1 MGVIRKRYEISDE
14 EWERVKELL
23 PSEELPRQGRRPK
36 PNRQMLN
43 GILWIAKSGAAWRDL
58 PERYGPWQ
66 TVYGE
71 FMKWSEEGVFEEIFQ
86 ILNTNADM
94 QDLIMDS
101 SIVKAHQHSGGAK
114 KGAKE
119 GRKPSI

>member
-1 MGVIRKRYEISDE
+1 MGIIRKRYEISDE
-14 EWERVKELL
+14 EWERIKELL

-66 TVYGE
+66 TVYGK
-71 FMKWSEEGVFEEIFQ
+71 FMKWSEAGEFEKVFQ
-86 ILNTNADM
+86 ILNTDADM
-94 QDLIMDS
+94 QDLILDS

-114 KGAKE
+114 KGAME
-119 GRKPSI
+119 GQKTSI

>member
-1 MGVIRKRYEISDE
+1 MGAIRKRYEISDDD
-14 EWERVKELL
+14 WKRVKELL

-66 TVYGE
+66 TVYGK
-71 FMKWSEEGVFEEIFQ
+71 FVKWSKEGVFEKIFQ
-86 ILNTNADM
+86 VLNTDADM
-94 QDLIMDS
+94 QDIILDS
-101 SIVKAHQHSGGAK
+101 SIVKAHQHSTGAK
-114 KGAKE
+114 KGAKNSQ
-119 GRKPSI
+119 KPSI

>member
-1 MGVIRKRYEISDE
+1 MGAIRKRYEISDE
-14 EWERVKELL
+14 EWEKVKELL

-58 PERYGPWQ
+58 PERYGSWQ
-66 TVYGE
+66 TVYGK
-71 FMKWSEEGVFEEIFQ
+71 FTKWCREGVFEKVFQ
-86 ILNTNADM
+86 ELNTDADM

-101 SIVKAHQHSGGAK
+101 SIVKAHQHSIGAK
-114 KGAKE
+114 KGTKKQ
-119 GRKPSI
+119 RKSSI